1 MKISLRI
8 RLLLS
13 TLAMFAI
20 AWILVAY
27 STERDIHKQ
36 ALEQFDLQLEQ
47 KHRFLQ
53 AIVRHEASEQDVV
66 RFASDLKAA
75 DLLIYM
81 HGEHYGMSFAIW
93 SPDGEELLKSRG
105 APDFKRPSGNEGYS
119 DRSIHGEPWR
129 ILAHTDPLTKYSLVI
144 GYHHSDL
151 INAVDHVTIE
161 TLRPLSLIMLALTV
175 VLWYVIGRSLQ
186 PLEKLAA
193 DIKDRHPLALHTVSL
208 KTVPREVEPLV
219 IALNL
224 LFKRLEET
232 FNSYDNFTADAA
244 HELRTPLAGLALQ
257 VEASLRA
264 TSDDDRKHALQMVR
278 RGVDRASH
286 IVEQMLAL
294 SRLSTIDGAITDD
307 VTALCPPCDA
317 AVQALA
323 VLAKEGDI
331 DVVVKG
337 DKTVEIRGAAGL
349 VEVMMTNLVRN
360 AILYTPGG
368 GRVVVELGAEN
379 GRPYV
384 VVEDTG
390 PGIPAAMREAVQQRF
405 VRLSDVRGEGSGLGL
420 AIVRRVVDLHRGDL
434 ELADR
439 TEGSGLR
446 VTVRF
451 LAP

>member
-1 MKISLRI
+1 MSLRI
-8 RLLLS
+8 RLLVS
-13 TLAMFAI
+13 TLVIFAV

-27 STERDIHKQ
+27 STEREIHKQ

-53 AIVRHEASEQDVV
+53 VIVRHEASEQDVV

-93 SPDGEELLKSRG
+93 SPEGEQLLKSRG
-105 APDFKRPSGNEGYS
+105 APPFELANLDHGYIE
-119 DRSIHGEPWR
+119 RLIGGQPWR
-129 ILAHTDPLTKYSLVI
+129 LLTREDPLTHYSIAI
-144 GYHHSDL
+144 GYHLKDL
-151 INAVDHVTIE
+151 GNAVDHVTVE
-161 TLRPLSLIMLALTV
+161 TLKPLSVIMLALTA
-175 VLWYVIGRSLQ
+175 VLWYVIGRSMQ
-186 PLEKLAA
+186 PLNRLTDEIMA
-193 DIKDRHPLALHTVSL
+193 RHPLALHTVSM
-208 KTVPREVEPLV
+208 KSVPKEVQPLV
-219 IALNL
+219 AALNL
-224 LFKRLEET
+224 LLKRLEET

-264 TSDDDRKHALQMVR
+264 TSEEDRTHALQMVR

-294 SRLSTIDGAITDD
+294 SRLNTMDGAITDD
-307 VTALCPPCDA
+307 TADLREPCEN
-317 AVQALA
+317 AVQSLAALA
-323 VLAKEGDI
+323 EERRIAIELRGETHRQVRGD
-331 DVVVKG
+331 
-337 DKTVEIRGAAGL
+337 AGL

-360 AILYTPGG
+360 AILYTPEGG
-368 GRVVVELGAEN
+368 QVIVELGVEN

-384 VVEDTG
+384 AVEDTG
-390 PGIPAAMREAVQQRF
+390 PGIPQAKREAVQERF
-405 VRLSDVRGEGSGLGL
+405 VRLADVRSEGSGLGL

-439 TEGSGLR
+439 ATGNGLR

-451 LAP
+451 LAA

>member
-1 MKISLRI
+1 MKMSLRI
-8 RLLLS
+8 RLLVS
-13 TLAMFAI
+13 TLVIFAV

-27 STERDIHKQ
+27 STEREIHKQ

-53 AIVRHEASEQDVV
+53 VIVRHEASEQDVV

-93 SPDGEELLKSRG
+93 SPEGEQLLKSRG
-105 APDFKRPSGNEGYS
+105 APPFELANLDHGYIE
-119 DRSIHGEPWR
+119 RLIGGQPWR
-129 ILAHTDPLTKYSLVI
+129 LLTREDPLTHYSIAI
-144 GYHHSDL
+144 GYHLKDL
-151 INAVDHVTIE
+151 GNAVDHVTVE
-161 TLRPLSLIMLALTV
+161 TLKPLSVIMLALTA
-175 VLWYVIGRSLQ
+175 VLWYVIGRSMQ
-186 PLEKLAA
+186 PLNRLTDEIMA
-193 DIKDRHPLALHTVSL
+193 RHPLALHTVSM
-208 KTVPREVEPLV
+208 KSVPKEVQPLV
-219 IALNL
+219 AALNL
-224 LFKRLEET
+224 LLKRLEET

-264 TSDDDRKHALQMVR
+264 TSEEDRTHALQMVR

-294 SRLSTIDGAITDD
+294 SRLNTMDGAITDD
-307 VTALCPPCDA
+307 TADLREPCEN
-317 AVQALA
+317 AVQSLAALA
-323 VLAKEGDI
+323 EERRIAIELRGETHRQVRGD
-331 DVVVKG
+331 
-337 DKTVEIRGAAGL
+337 AGL

-360 AILYTPGG
+360 AILYTPEGG
-368 GRVVVELGAEN
+368 QVIVELGVEN

-384 VVEDTG
+384 AVEDTG
-390 PGIPAAMREAVQQRF
+390 PGIPQAKREAVQERF
-405 VRLSDVRGEGSGLGL
+405 VRLADVRSEGSGLGL

-439 TEGSGLR
+439 ATGNGLR

-451 LAP
+451 LAA